1 MPLCGPHRR
10 RGFGYDEP
18 LRTTR
23 RTSLLRRP
31 SAARRRR
38 RRLRNRRNTAADRL
52 SCQWVRRGSAT
63 GCVPAAFYKAPFG
76 RPLTSSTSR
85 GAARR
90 TRSLVVEE
98 ERGAAE
104 WFFVEGCGARAPP
117 LGPSRLGSA
126 AMPACYA
133 AAIGYDYMEVLE
145 RMALFGLPFAIL
157 AVRTDKIVA
166 LHLDAVRGLSL
177 AWASGQSSVKLTEPH
192 PPRAPQPRWKR
203 VTVPWGRVLRQH
215 EPRVC
220 RRSSPQ
226 GPPAATGP
234 PTPPPVP
241 ELDAAVVAAADLERG
256 LAMTVAVS
264 PYLVLRSTCSWR
276 VSSGPLLLAIWRR
289 TCTVPAV
296 GGCLLAMTCP
306 TWLCAVPAVGGC
318 LLGHCRLL
326 LDAGP
331 AQYLQYL
338 AMSWHSWACAV
349 PAVGGCLLGLCC
361 LLLDAG
367 GSQPLLA
374 LCQL

>member
-1 MPLCGPHRR
+1 MQDG
-10 RGFGYDEP
+10 P
-18 LRTTR
+18 LRDALR
-23 RTSLLRRP
+23 HLRRLDP
-31 SAARRRR
+31 RRARDTALA
-38 RRLRNRRNTAADRL
+38 LRARPVPDLGKRPELREAD
-52 SCQWVRRGSAT
+52 
-63 GCVPAAFYKAPFG
+63 
-76 RPLTSSTSR
+76 
-85 GAARR
+85 GAAP
-90 TRSLVVEE
+90 T
-98 ERGAAE
+98 A
-104 WFFVEGCGARAPP
+104 
-117 LGPSRLGSA
+117 
-126 AMPACYA
+126 
-133 AAIGYDYMEVLE
+133 
-145 RMALFGLPFAIL
+145 
-157 AVRTDKIVA
+157 
-166 LHLDAVRGLSL
+166 
-177 AWASGQSSVKLTEPH
+177 
-192 PPRAPQPRWKR
+192 
-203 VTVPWGRVLRQH
+203 
-215 EPRVC
+215 
-220 RRSSPQ
+220 
-226 GPPAATGP
+226 GPPAAVEEGHGTLGSSTPAARTPCLSAVIP
-234 PTPPPVP
+234 PGAPSRDGAPDPRPPVP